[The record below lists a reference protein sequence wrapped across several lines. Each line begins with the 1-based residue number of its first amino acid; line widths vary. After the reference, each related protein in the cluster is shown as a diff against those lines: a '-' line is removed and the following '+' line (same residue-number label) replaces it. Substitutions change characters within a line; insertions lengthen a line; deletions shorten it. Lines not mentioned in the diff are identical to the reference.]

1 MKFKIDD
8 EFKYFASKQITQIN
22 VDPDFYTKMSIS
34 EYNAISKHIEN
45 PKKILELGCGLG
57 RMSIFLNSMLKNNAH
72 YILADVSE
80 LSQNIKYGWDPKE
93 SYYNDLDLTSLF
105 AKKHDLENFETFN
118 LLSQNLNKFENID
131 LVMSFLSVGFHY
143 PISEYLDTLLNITSN
158 DATMIFGVRKG
169 AVNLKDF
176 KKYFNK
182 IIIEKNTVDSKEEL
196 LILKGKK

>member
-105 AKKHDLENFETFN
+105 AKKHGLENFETFN

-143 PISEYLDTLLNITSN
+143 PISEYLDTLLNIT
-158 DATMIFGVRKG
+158 
-169 AVNLKDF
+169 
-176 KKYFNK
+176 
-182 IIIEKNTVDSKEEL
+182 
-196 LILKGKK
+196 